1 MAQRVMTG
9 NEIRVAID
17 GVELELVQSI
27 RFTDDY
33 GHEDASGIGDIHVQ
47 EHVPT
52 VARHTATMS
61 KLAVPREVAVELGI
75 ITEHGDAAMAG
86 KVFDIE
92 VFEKESGA
100 LIRKVINCTNIG
112 GDIGFTAHRMIMT
125 DAQFRGRDVSGT
137 YRVR

>member
-1 MAQRVMTG
+1 MAEKVMTG
-9 NEIRVAID
+9 NEVEVRID
-17 GVELELVQSI
+17 GIVLELMQSI

-33 GHEDASGIGDIHVQ
+33 GHEDASGIGDLHVQ

-75 ITEHGDAAMAG
+75 VNENGDSAMEG
-86 KVFDIE
+86 RTFDIE
-92 VFEKESGA
+92 VFSKVTGA
-100 LIRKVINCTNIG
+100 LIRKIINCVNVG

-137 YRVR
+137 YRIR

>member
-1 MAQRVMTG
+1 MAERVMTG

-75 ITEHGDAAMAG
+75 ITENGDVAMEG
-86 KVFDIE
+86 KIFDIE
-92 VFEKESGA
+92 VFEKASGA
-100 LIRKVINCTNIG
+100 LIRKVINCVNIG

-137 YRVR
+137 YRIR